1 MIKTIGIMTGNSLD
15 AVDAVLTSFDEKS
28 IRDEGAF
35 SLAYPPELKEKFL
48 ALKNMFCR
56 QNNHFEIFQSD
67 FFRKTVDEY
76 TCLVAKTVNLLL
88 EKYFV
93 NKNDIAA
100 IGFHGQTCDHFPPSI
115 AQGGEPYTLQVGDAQ
130 KLADLTDI
138 PVIYDFRSD
147 DIMNGGEGAPLAPL
161 HNLHLAQVMKKQGFD
176 NVAFCNGGNTGNIAV
191 VNNNQVVGW
200 DIGPFNHLPDLL
212 MRKYKNLP
220 YDKNGEFGKKGKVNL
235 ELLRKMFN
243 HIAVCADGENFYL
256 KMPPKS
262 SDPHWYQEIFDSTL
276 SFEDNLRT
284 AEYLSAY
291 AFVYNLQYLSSEI
304 ELPCL
309 YLLFGGGWKNVV
321 ILDDF
326 KKLLKNNPLILPE
339 HMRIFDAIY
348 QRLPKDIVVE
358 FSDKFGFSG
367 EYMEAR
373 IFADMAYAKICNQPF
388 SMPEISGCR
397 QPTVDGVFVLP
408 KSPKN
413 YLLQELLEQYNNPAQ
428 PENRSLLWSRASKG
442 WQHFSDGI

>member
-1 MIKTIGIMTGNSLD
+1 MTGNSLD
-15 AVDAVLTSFDEKS
+15 AVDAVLTSFDEKT
-28 IRDEGAF
+28 IKDEGQF
-35 SLAYPPELKEKFL
+35 SLAYPQDLREKFL
-48 ALKNMFCR
+48 ALKEMFCH
-56 QNNHFEIFQSD
+56 QDNHFEIYDSD
-67 FFRKTVDEY
+67 FFKKTVDEY
-76 TCLVAKTVNLLL
+76 TRLVAQTVNLLL

-93 NKNDIAA
+93 DRNGIAA
-100 IGFHGQTCDHFPPSI
+100 IGFHGQTCDHFPPSV
-115 AQGGEPYTLQVGDAQ
+115 AQGREPYTLQVGDAQ
-130 KLADLTDI
+130 KLADLTGI

-161 HNLHLAQVMKKQGFD
+161 HNLHLAQVMKRQGFG

-191 VNNNQVVGW
+191 VNQNQVVGW

-212 MRKYKNLP
+212 MRKYKNQP
-220 YDKNGEFGKKGKVNL
+220 YDKNGEVGKRGKVNP

-256 KMPPKS
+256 KLPPKS
-262 SDPHWYQEIFDSTL
+262 SDPHWYQEIYDETL

-291 AFVYNLQYLSSEI
+291 TFVYNLQYISSEF

-309 YLLFGGGWKNVV
+309 YLLFGGGWKN
-321 ILDDF
+321 
-326 KKLLKNNPLILPE
+326 PLILNDFKNLLIQKELILSE
-339 HMRIFDAIY
+339 HIQIFDVIY
-348 QRLPKDIVVE
+348 QRLPTELTVD

-373 IFADMAYAKICNQPF
+373 IFADMAYTKIINRPF
-388 SMPEISGCR
+388 SKPEISGCR

-408 KSPKN
+408 KDNKKH
-413 YLLQELLEQYNNPAQ
+413 LLQELLSRYNNPAQ
-428 PENRSLLWSRASKG
+428 PENRPLLRSRAAKG
-442 WQHFSDGI
+442 WQRLSDGI